1 LARIQEAINDKYIIK
16 TSQTSSTNDFI
27 LEAVSFLNCFF
38 LFARSSSA
46 NSHYIIYKLFI
57 KINLKNE
64 KKKKKQEEEEKKE

>member
-1 LARIQEAINDKYIIK
+1 LARTQEAINGKYIIK

-27 LEAVSFLNCFF
+27 LEAVSFFNCFF

-64 KKKKKQEEEEKKE
+64 KKKKQEEEEKKE